1 MRINKRRKLCIIS
14 FAVINLFLIE
24 NMSKAYELGWVNDK
38 IRLICYALLGILS
51 FMFEFLYLIRHSGR
65 VKQNS
70 IGMAMSIYFLIMC
83 SMLLLHS
90 NMASDIWLVCTMI
103 PFSLLIS
110 YFELSDNCKL
120 EKIVNLQ
127 CMLFVLYWILFM
139 YNKLFLHQAGA
150 GKLNSIFYLVLQL
163 PFILSL
169 SNIRWKRVLVGLI
182 AIAVVI
188 SLKRTAMVI
197 FLLALI
203 IYLWIKNPDDRG
215 KLIKIIATLFLIG
228 VITIIIQNE
237 FNVDIIGKFETMA
250 NDGGSGRIEI
260 YDLLLPKIFT
270 RGLSSFIFGDGYY
283 GVVKI
288 VGGTAHNDFL
298 EIFFDFGLIGFIAYI
313 NIYVVLLKNY
323 LRMNKNKYPYRS
335 QYLVSILTFIIM
347 SSLSHVIMIPS
358 YMMFICL
365 YWGMVST
372 HFYNYLLKE
381 ETTIENRNVN
391 IS

>member
-1 MRINKRRKLCIIS
+1 MWI
-14 FAVINLFLIE
+14 
-24 NMSKAYELGWVNDK
+24 
-38 IRLICYALLGILS
+38 LL
-51 FMFEFLYLIRHSGR
+51 
-65 VKQNS
+65 
-70 IGMAMSIYFLIMC
+70 
-83 SMLLLHS
+83 
-90 NMASDIWLVCTMI
+90 
-103 PFSLLIS
+103 
-110 YFELSDNCKL
+110 
-120 EKIVNLQ
+120 VNLKQ
-127 CMLFVLYWILFM
+127 WLMM
-139 YNKLFLHQAGA
+139 
-150 GKLNSIFYLVLQL
+150 
-163 PFILSL
+163 
-169 SNIRWKRVLVGLI
+169 
-182 AIAVVI
+182 VV
-188 SLKRTAMVI
+188 
-197 FLLALI
+197 
-203 IYLWIKNPDDRG
+203 
-215 KLIKIIATLFLIG
+215 
-228 VITIIIQNE
+228 
-237 FNVDIIGKFETMA
+237 
-250 NDGGSGRIEI
+250 
-260 YDLLLPKIFT
+260 FT

-347 SSLSHVIMIPS
+347 LSHVIMIPS